1 MKKLTIIIALLL
13 GWHTCQAQLVINELM
28 QSNID
33 CIMDDLNDFPDSW
46 VELYNAG
53 STGINLQNYKL
64 GTMEDGSDAWQ
75 LPSQMVGG
83 KQYVLVYCD
92 KVGKGLH
99 TSFRLE
105 SGKGCEV
112 YLFEGS
118 NIADKVKDLKK
129 QPSPNIAYGRK
140 TDGADEWGYQLEPT
154 PGKTNCGQT
163 SDKILG
169 DPVFSE
175 EGMVI
180 TNGKSISLTLS
191 LPAGTPEGAEIRYTL
206 NGAEPLKTSQLYTSP
221 ISITSTRVIRAKI
234 FCEGCISPRS
244 IGHSYIYF
252 TRELTLP
259 VVSILTDSR
268 YLNDS
273 KIGIYVEGNYQNG
286 KKNYQ
291 FNWRRPINFEY
302 FDRGD
307 TKSAINQLC
316 ETRIMGGATRDA
328 KIKSIAVY
336 ANKRFGTKHLNYQF
350 FPDQKPELTEQK
362 SIILRNAGNDFDYL
376 YMRDAIIQRTMASHV
391 DIDWQAWQPTIMYI
405 NGSYKGMLNIRE
417 RSNEDN
423 IWANYDKQEDIDM
436 IEIDELK
443 EGDRDNYNRFKAFY
457 NEHGHT
463 LAEYKQWMDVDEY
476 LNLMIMNLYY
486 NNQDFPG
493 NNIVLWR
500 PRTEGGVWRWIAKDT
515 DFGLGLYGSAANYQ
529 TLEWLYN
536 PNYDWNRNWANTYEA
551 TRLFRRL
558 MEDKDIKNLFINR
571 CCIYMGDFMNE
582 KGTRKVWDPMYD
594 LIKTEYPNHRKL
606 VNQWWPNY
614 GEELTQARKWIT
626 QRTSNFYNQLGSFF
640 ELGSPIPFTIN
651 KDNNSDAAEATVLFN
666 DIPLSENTFEGK
678 FFANQTVTLKGS
690 APEGK
695 VVTGWNVRTITS
707 NGTITTE
714 KIDGSVYEFVMP
726 ACSSLAIN
734 AILGEASGINKLS
747 EAPWTWH
754 KSGSQLVVSGVPA
767 GTKVQLFDLRG
778 MAVYS
783 AESDGYDIVIPLT
796 TGKLYVLKVGSKA
809 IKL

>member
-83 KQYVLVYCD
+83 KQYVLIYCD

-118 NIADKVKDLKK
+118 TIADKVKDLKK

-221 ISITSTRVIRAKI
+221 ISFTSTRVIRAKI

-328 KIKSIAVY
+328 KIKSMAVY

-391 DIDWQAWQPTIMYI
+391 DIDWQAWQPTIVYI

-423 IWANYDKQEDIDM
+423 IWANYDKLEDIDM

-651 KDNNSDAAEATVLFN
+651 KDNNSDAAEAAVLFN

-734 AILGEASGINKLS
+734 AILGEASGINNLS

-778 MAVYS
+778 MTVYS

>member
-1 MKKLTIIIALLL
+1 MKKLTIITALLL
-13 GWHTCQAQLVINELM
+13 GWLTCQAQLVINELM
-28 QSNID
+28 QSNVD

-46 VELYNAG
+46 VELYNTG

-75 LPSQMVGG
+75 LPNQMVGG
-83 KQYVLVYCD
+83 KQYVVVYCD
-92 KVGKGLH
+92 KVGNGMH

-118 NIADKVKDLKK
+118 NIIDKVKDLQK

-169 DPVFSE
+169 DPIFSE

-206 NGAEPLKTSQLYTSP
+206 NGAEPLSTSQLYTSP
-221 ISITSTRVIRAKI
+221 ISITNTKFIRAKI

-273 KIGIYVEGNYQNG
+273 KIGIYVDGTYQNG

-302 FDRGD
+302 FDQGD

-328 KIKSIAVY
+328 ALKSLAVY
-336 ANKRFGTKHLNYQF
+336 AHKRFGTKHFKYQF

-376 YMRDAIIQRTMASHV
+376 YMRDAIIQRTMASHT
-391 DIDWQAWQPTIMYI
+391 DLDWQAWKPVIIYI
-405 NGSYKGMLNIRE
+405 NGIYKGMLNIRE

-423 IWANYDKQEDIDM
+423 IWANYEKLEDIDM
-436 IEIDELK
+436 VEIDELK
-443 EGDRDNYNRFKAFY
+443 EGDLENYNRFKAFY

-463 LAEYKQWMDVDEY
+463 LAEYEQWMDIDEY

-493 NNIVLWR
+493 NNIVAWR
-500 PRTEGGVWRWIAKDT
+500 PRTEGGRWRWIAKDT
-515 DFGLGLYGSAANYQ
+515 DFGLGLYGSPATYK

-536 PNYDWNRNWANTYEA
+536 PSYDAGRAWANTYEA

-558 MEDKDIKNLFINR
+558 MEDEDFKRLFIGR
-571 CCIYMGDFMNE
+571 CAIYMGDFLNE
-582 KGTRKVWDPMYD
+582 KGTRQVWNPMYD

-606 VNQWWPNY
+606 INQWWPNY
-614 GEELTQARKWIT
+614 SEELSSARRWLSE
-626 QRTSNFYNQLGSFF
+626 RTNQFYKQLGSYYQ
-640 ELGSPIPFTIN
+640 LGTPITMTIN
-651 KDNNSDAAEATVLFN
+651 QTVDEASEMDLHFN
-666 DIPLSENTFEGK
+666 GISLSQGTFDGK
-678 FFANQTVTLKGS
+678 FFAGRTVTLEGY

-695 VVTGWNVRTITS
+695 VVRGWELVTKSSSGIESRQ
-707 NGTITTE
+707 
-714 KIDGSVYEFVMP
+714 IDGEHCSFVMP
-726 ACSSLAIN
+726 TCASLAVN
-734 AILGEASGINKLS
+734 AILGDASAINS
-747 EAPWTWH
+747 FEEPQWTWLRDDE
-754 KSGSQLVVSGVPA
+754 SLILANVPA
-767 GTKVQLFDLRG
+767 GTKVLLYDLRG
-778 MAVYS
+778 ILLHSVV
-783 AESDGYDIVIPLT
+783 SDGSELILPVSK
-796 TGKLYVLKVGSKA
+796 GRFHVLKVGNKA
-809 IKL
+809 VKL